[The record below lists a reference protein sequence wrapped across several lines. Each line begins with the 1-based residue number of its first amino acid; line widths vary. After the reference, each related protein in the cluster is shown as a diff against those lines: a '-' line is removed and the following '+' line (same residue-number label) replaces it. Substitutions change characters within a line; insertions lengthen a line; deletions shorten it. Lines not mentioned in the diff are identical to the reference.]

1 MKTIRFCD
9 TTLRDGEQAPG
20 NTMSPKDK
28 LRIAKKIEKIG
39 IDSIDVGFPASSKE
53 DFEATKLISSHLKNI
68 TICPFAR
75 CIKEDIDIANEST
88 KKAEDR
94 MLIIFYAVSD
104 IHLKKKYKI
113 SREDALEKMRSS
125 IRYSKQYFKKIKF
138 GLEDATRADPK
149 YLRKVIHLL
158 LEEGVDTIGLGD
170 TTGWVTPLE
179 VSTLVKNVIVQV
191 KGRAKISIHCHNDMG
206 LATAN
211 TLSAIMAGID
221 EVDTTVNGIG
231 ERAGNAAFEEIVVSL
246 MVRKD
251 IFKRNVNIKLA
262 YLMPLS
268 ELVYKTIHRTAS
280 HEKPIVGRN
289 AFRHESGIHIDGI
302 KKDSSTYE
310 IFNPKKI
317 GRKREFLHG
326 RHSGGKGG
334 RVRKN

>member
-1 MKTIRFCD
+1 
-9 TTLRDGEQAPG
+9 
-20 NTMSPKDK
+20 MSPKDK

-53 DFEATKLISSHLKNI
+53 DFEAVKLISSHVKNI

-75 CIKEDIDIANEST
+75 CVKEDIDVAHKST
-88 KKAEDR
+88 EKAKDR

-104 IHLKKKYKI
+104 IHLKNKYKI

-179 VSTLVKNVIVQV
+179 VSALVKNVIAQV
-191 KGRAKISIHCHNDMG
+191 KRRVKISIHCHNDMG

-251 IFKRNVNIKLA
+251 IFKRNVKIKLA

-280 HEKPIVGRN
+280 HEKPIVGKN
-289 AFRHESGIHIDGI
+289 AFRHESGVHIDGI

-334 RVRKN
+334 RTSKN